1 MRDALRA
8 HAPAVSAFSIML
20 VVAFVLATTIQAGV
34 LPATTPIPALPA
46 TALPMPSPEID
57 QDRDSYA
64 DAVDRTHGDLHVR
77 LVIER
82 MDVPRNALPYI
93 QVGTQDDHW
102 RLGVGAEQEW
112 PHIVD
117 VDALGH
123 KAGSPGWR
131 NDVIRTGAWWMSQPM
146 EGASKALSEGSV
158 HLDDVPS
165 GVVWPQTFWVNVRD
179 DRASVSL
186 DIELH
191 DSRPDPDGSLGA
203 WVLNVDVPS
212 GEIQIGDGAT
222 SPANAT
228 RTLTSAKATLVVRA
242 SLETGPSRE
251 EASQWANQWAPILRF
266 DSQERF
272 YPVRGEVLQQF
283 HGFGRLDESVHD
295 HRTWTR
301 EFNNAR
307 DPYIL
312 LLADFNGDRTTDHVD
327 AALLYDVLAT
337 GPVGTP
343 AVYASVHRATND
355 QVAITYWFLTIYNF
369 VRDVNGDDIEL
380 LAHAGDREFISLLF
394 DGPEAVTNGT
404 PSSIS
409 YSQHYRGIRIPS
421 PVPGAE
427 PMVNGTHPDVYVA
440 QGSHAS
446 YPVAGDDR
454 RFRSA
459 LLGFGDVFDGE
470 GVVWQPG
477 DYTLELLESQEWH
490 MGYLWGPI
498 TRHSRDLGTT
508 RQPLLQHSFQYPF
521 IDPLSWHLSLA
532 VFEADELH
540 DAYGDAP

>member
-8 HAPAVSAFSIML
+8 HAPSVAAFAVMI
-20 VVAFVLATTIQAGV
+20 VVALVMAATIQAGV
-34 LPATTPIPALPA
+34 LPSSSPLPALPA
-46 TALPMPSPEID
+46 SALPMPSAEQD

-64 DAVDRTHGDLHVR
+64 DELDRIDGDLHIR
-77 LVIER
+77 LVVET
-82 MDVPRNALPYI
+82 MDVPSNALPYLQI
-93 QVGTQDDHW
+93 GTQDDHW
-102 RLGVGAEQEW
+102 RLGAGAEQAW

-117 VDALGH
+117 ADSLGH

-131 NDVIRTGAWWMSQPM
+131 NDVLRTGAWWMSQPM
-146 EGASKALSEGSV
+146 TGATKAITEGSI
-158 HLDDVPS
+158 DPDRVPP
-165 GVVWPQTFWVNVRD
+165 GVVWPQTFWINVRD
-179 DRASVSL
+179 DRPQVSFVV
-186 DIELH
+186 ELR
-191 DSRPDPDGSLGA
+191 DSRPDPDALLGQ
-203 WVLNVDVPS
+203 WTLHVEVPS
-212 GEIQIGDGAT
+212 GLARLDDGPFQST
-222 SPANAT
+222 NT
-228 RTLTSAKATLVVRA
+228 TLAVTSAKASLTLRTT
-242 SLETGPSRE
+242 LETGPSHDDAR
-251 EASQWANQWAPILRF
+251 AWADRWAPILRF
-266 DSQERF
+266 DSLERF

-283 HGFGRLDESVHD
+283 HGIGRLDPRDQD

-312 LLADFNGDRTTDHVD
+312 LLADFNGDRKTDHVD

-343 AVYASVHRATND
+343 TVYASVQRTTND

-369 VRDVNGDDIEL
+369 VRDVTGNDIQL

-394 DGPEAVTNGT
+394 DNPEEARNGT

-409 YSQHYRGIRIPS
+409 YSQHYRGIRIPN
-421 PVPGAE
+421 PQAGAE
-427 PMVNGTHPDVYVA
+427 PMTNGTHPDVFVA

-459 LLGFGDVFDGE
+459 LIGFGDVFDGK
-470 GVVWQPG
+470 GTTWTPN
-477 DYTLELLESQEWH
+477 DYELELLEAQEWH
-490 MGYLWGPI
+490 LGYLWGPL

-532 VFEADELH
+532 IFEADELH
-540 DAYGDAP
+540 EAYGDTP